1 DGDALLANG
10 MGLVATAELEWRTEL
25 ADAQGQ
31 QDVAARSV
39 ERHDDAAH
47 RATPPL
53 LDERQ
58 LLEVHR
64 WIRYEALRTYDIAV
78 IAGDGIGPE
87 VVAAGKRVLDGAAHG
102 FSLRWH
108 DLDWSCARYQA
119 IGAMMPA
126 DGLAQLAPHDAIYL
140 GAVGDPAV
148 PDHVS
153 LWGLLLPIRQ
163 AFQLYANV
171 RPVRLL
177 PGVPTVLSDTRP
189 TDIDMVWIRENT
201 EGEYAGVGGR
211 LHQGGAVEVAT
222 QTSVFTRSG

>member
-1 DGDALLANG
+1 

-108 DLDWSCARYQA
+108 DPDQVRRVVRFGLSAR
-119 IGAMMPA
+119 
-126 DGLAQLAPHDAIYL
+126 PH
-140 GAVGDPAV
+140 
-148 PDHVS
+148 
-153 LWGLLLPIRQ
+153 
-163 AFQLYANV
+163 V
-171 RPVRLL
+171 RGRGSPKRCFGNY
-177 PGVPTVLSDTRP
+177 P
-189 TDIDMVWIRENT
+189 RE
-201 EGEYAGVGGR
+201 R
-211 LHQGGAVEVAT
+211 
-222 QTSVFTRSG
+222 